1 MYVAPLTAANFREPQ
16 RRSLRVAI
24 RVTRLPRLHG
34 IFLNPLKA
42 MRHCLSSL
50 AISRSSTTPRAFHT
64 PLLSRLPVISTRT
77 SALCAQKLQVRSF
90 AGTTRLNIKLP
101 RKEEG
106 NYENSNARPASE
118 LNNNITQEEKDDFAR
133 KLQED
138 KGKQIRTPWHRE
150 GSDIPPVARQRSA
163 GAMTKG
169 GVLAAVSIS
178 QTDVNRQATHD
189 ALTNAQDH
197 SSSHNPGHELGPQR
211 HRAACSTCPPT
222 AAHLVP

>member
-1 MYVAPLTAANFREPQ
+1 
-16 RRSLRVAI
+16 
-24 RVTRLPRLHG
+24 
-34 IFLNPLKA
+34 

-50 AISRSSTTPRAFHT
+50 AISRSSTAPRALHT
-64 PLLSRLPVISTRT
+64 PLLSRLPAISTRP
-77 SALCAQKLQVRSF
+77 SAVCAQKLQIRSF
-90 AGTTRLNIKLP
+90 TGTTHLNIKL
-101 RKEEG
+101 RGKEEG

-169 GVLAAVSIS
+169 KVLAAVFMS
-178 QTDVNRQATHD
+178 QTDVNRQAAHD
-189 ALTNAQDH
+189 ALTNAQDY
-197 SSSHNPGHELGPQR
+197 SSTYNPGHELGPQR
-211 HRAACSTCPPT
+211 H
-222 AAHLVP
+222 